1 MLLLIEKV
9 LMNSRILNDMMDLQ
23 KIAFTNCY
31 DNAFD
36 SILKSGKGLVVMM
49 YLIEEWYIICIIENG
64 HRILNRLHCFW

>member
-36 SILKSGKGLVVMM
+36 SILKSGKETNKSCSKNSM
-49 YLIEEWYIICIIENG
+49 I
-64 HRILNRLHCFW
+64 

>member
-23 KIAFTNCY
+23 KIAYKNCY

-36 SILKSGKGLVVMM
+36 SILKSGKGLVVIVKT
-49 YLIEEWYIICIIENG
+49 L
-64 HRILNRLHCFW
+64 

>member
-36 SILKSGKGLVVMM
+36 SISKSGKGLVVKP
-49 YLIEEWYIICIIENG
+49 
-64 HRILNRLHCFW
+64 ILHDVID

>member
-36 SILKSGKGLVVMM
+36 SILKSGKGLVVKHCMM
-49 YLIEEWYIICIIENG
+49 YLIEEWYISHLI
-64 HRILNRLHCFW
+64 HFFLLV